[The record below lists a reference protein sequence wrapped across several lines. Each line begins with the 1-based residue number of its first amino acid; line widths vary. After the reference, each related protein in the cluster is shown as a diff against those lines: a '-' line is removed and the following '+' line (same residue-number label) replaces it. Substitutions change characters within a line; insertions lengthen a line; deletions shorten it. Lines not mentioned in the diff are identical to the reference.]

1 MPYKSPLCTVL
12 RLQQYVKGVSSPLV
26 VLQNFPSVDSQ
37 AHAFIAARLQW
48 QSWLETL
55 EETLQACSTHSS
67 LAETIQFVAISDL
80 TYDISTIPFQM
91 LPSSKAPFVLYD
103 SWNLVTKAAESMA
116 KSAAFRKPSEHQ
128 RWFWT
133 SSVLATDD
141 SFHSSLQFKSRN
153 TMKNVAIVCHCY
165 GWSI

>member
-1 MPYKSPLCTVL
+1 MPL
-12 RLQQYVKGVSSPLV
+12 LQPGCNGSRGSRGLKH
-26 VLQNFPSVDSQ
+26 F
-37 AHAFIAARLQW
+37 
-48 QSWLETL
+48 
-55 EETLQACSTHSS
+55 ETLQTCSTDSS

-91 LPSSKAPFVLYD
+91 LPPSKAPFVLYD
-103 SWNLVTKAAESMA
+103 SWNLVRKAAESMA